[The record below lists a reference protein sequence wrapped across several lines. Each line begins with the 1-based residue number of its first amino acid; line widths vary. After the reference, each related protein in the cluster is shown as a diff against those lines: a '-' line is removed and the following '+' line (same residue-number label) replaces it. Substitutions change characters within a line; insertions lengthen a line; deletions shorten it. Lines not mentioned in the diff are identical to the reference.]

1 MSKYPN
7 ITFTLTID
15 NEENSLKVQATC
27 DEMSREQILSSIEI
41 LKQKIISGEL
51 ETPDAV
57 EKGGYYLQ
65 ETFSFKQQQT
75 KTEPKEEIAQF
86 YVKYTLNGK
95 SKLDSHACA
104 VSIEPKTD
112 ADDMYCEIIRA
123 VTVKHNYFNTFNHI
137 SLSDVVVD
145 TICKLN

>member
-7 ITFTLTID
+7 ITFTLTI
-15 NEENSLKVQATC
+15 NPENKSLKVQATSEDITKVELLNALEVLQEKIKT
-27 DEMSREQILSSIEI
+27 DEFS
-41 LKQKIISGEL
+41 
-51 ETPDAV
+51 TV
-57 EKGGYYLQ
+57 ESGGYYSQ
-65 ETFSFKQQQT
+65 ETFSFKQQQA
-75 KTEPKEEIAQF
+75 KTEPKEEVAQF